1 MVCLIKTTFRR
12 RSRMTKRSKTKPVY
26 KKVRVGTSHF
36 LRGGAGAHVDKK
48 KELQKKLCRIK
59 PQQDE

>member
-1 MVCLIKTTFRR
+1 
-12 RSRMTKRSKTKPVY
+12 MTKRSKTKPVY

-48 KELQKKLCRIK
+48 KELQKNYAVSNLSRMSKF
-59 PQQDE
+59 P

>member
-1 MVCLIKTTFRR
+1 
-12 RSRMTKRSKTKPVY
+12 MTKRSKTKPVY

>member
-1 MVCLIKTTFRR
+1 MNKKG
-12 RSRMTKRSKTKPVY
+12 SQNKPVF
-26 KKVRVGTSHF
+26 KKVRVGTAYF

-59 PQQDE
+59 PKQDE